1 MDGRRADSIPWPA
14 AQVVCHELPSVKYV
28 EYSVVIDNTNSVLL
42 EQQKQQV
49 RGMCAVASL
58 EQAGFKLEEAR
69 AFSDTYRL
77 YHTTPIPA
85 QPGRPGPSLGKLS
98 KPAPLHAGDSSS
110 GAANTATAT
119 AVAVDSDRN
128 RGRETLDGDPSSF
141 DLRSL
146 SLSDQLHRLQK
157 DLL

>member
-1 MDGRRADSIPWPA
+1 MDGRRADSIPWSA
-14 AQVVCHELPSVKYV
+14 AQVVCHELPTVKYV
-28 EYSVVIDNTNSVLL
+28 EYSVVIDNTNSVLI

-85 QPGRPGPSLGKLS
+85 QPEPPGPRLGNLS
-98 KPAPLHAGDSSS
+98 KPPLHAGDSSS
-110 GAANTATAT
+110 GAANTATAL
-119 AVAVDSDRN
+119 AVAVDSGRD

-146 SLSDQLHRLQK
+146 SLSEQLHRLQK